1 MSFEEKST
9 WVATVVSVLVAGFYS
24 SFILGQLQSVPVA
37 QIAYQRPMLIAIGA
51 MIIITIVGTILMSIG
66 TAISAGISGSG
77 AVGDIDRTDERD
89 THINRRGGLAGY
101 YVSSVGVLGGLALA
115 MLRSDQFWIANVLYL
130 GLVVGGFVS
139 SAVKLVAYRRG
150 F

>member
-1 MSFEEKST
+1 MSFEEKTT

-24 SFILGQLQSVPVA
+24 SFILGQLRSVPVA
-37 QIAYQRPMLIAIGA
+37 QIAYQWPLITAIGA
-51 MIIITIVGTILMSIG
+51 MIVITIVGTILMSIG
-66 TAISAGISGSG
+66 TAISAKIAGNGS
-77 AVGDIDRTDERD
+77 VDDIDRTDERD
-89 THINRRGGLAGY
+89 TQINRRGELAGY

-115 MLRSDQFWIANVLYL
+115 MLRYDQFWIANALYL
-130 GLVVGGFVS
+130 GLVVGGLVS